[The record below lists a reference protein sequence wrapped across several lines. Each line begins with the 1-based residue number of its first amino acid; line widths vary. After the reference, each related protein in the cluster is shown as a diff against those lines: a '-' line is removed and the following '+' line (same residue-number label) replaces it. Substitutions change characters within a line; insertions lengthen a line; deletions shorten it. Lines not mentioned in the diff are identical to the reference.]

1 MGQFRGKTQDAEAPF
16 LSADFWEAGKSI
28 SGKVIR
34 VFDTENGPSSVI
46 KLVKAVEVGGE
57 VESIVTMGNMAGFRM
72 SLQAAGLET
81 LMTGDSVHIECT
93 GKTNTDKGSPRVDF
107 EVEVNRPD

>member
-1 MGQFRGKTQDAEAPF
+1 MGQYRGKTQDAEAPF
-16 LSADFWEAGKSI
+16 LSADFWEPRKSI

-34 VFDTENGPSSVI
+34 VFDTENGPSAVI
-46 KLVKAVEVGGE
+46 KLVKPVAVHDQL
-57 VESIVTMGNMAGFRM
+57 ESIVTMGNMAGFRM
-72 SLQAAGLET
+72 SLHAAGLET
-81 LMTGDSVHIECT
+81 LLTGDSVHIECT